1 MTNPFLQLKSRY
13 FVFGAFFLVS
23 LLVGM
28 VYGLLVMTPLLPWS
42 VEDPIATPILTLLTF
57 GFLALVL
64 VWGGRWAGLRFGQL
78 FGQPPNG
85 VSWWYFALLVISGLL
100 FSMGS
105 FFIVF
110 YPVSLLAPDVVS
122 RLLSESLLQT
132 DTALPQTYQWL
143 TVFLAV
149 VFAPVV
155 EEFIF
160 RGFLLQRWA
169 VKWGLRG
176 GMVGSSLLFGLLH
189 QQNPLGLTMFGLVM
203 ALLYVRT
210 RSLWMPILAHMLNNL
225 LAVLSELLPQQ
236 GEAAE
241 FTLQSFQDTWW
252 MGLVFLALALPVL
265 LHFIHNSW
273 PPKQAVLPYFAN
285 GLS

>member
-28 VYGLLVMTPLLPWS
+28 VYGVLVATPLLPWPA
-42 VEDPIATPILTLLTF
+42 EDPIATPILTLLTF
-57 GFLALVL
+57 GLLAGVL
-64 VWGGRWAGLRFGQL
+64 VWAGQKLGLQFKYL
-78 FGQPPNG
+78 FGKPPNG
-85 VSWWYFALLVISGLL
+85 VSWWYFVLLVFSGLL

-105 FFIVF
+105 FFVVF
-110 YPVSLLAPDVVS
+110 YPVSLLAPGIVS
-122 RLLSESLLQT
+122 DLLSQSLLKT
-132 DTALPQTYQWL
+132 DTVLPQTYQWL
-143 TVFLAV
+143 TIFLAV

-160 RGFLLQRWA
+160 RGVLLQRWA

-176 GMVGSSLLFGLLH
+176 GMVGSSVLFGLLH
-189 QQNPLGLTMFGLVM
+189 QQNPVGLTMFGLVM

-236 GEAAE
+236 GEAVE
-241 FTLQSFQDTWW
+241 FSLQSFQETWW

-265 LHFIHNSW
+265 LHFIRNSW
-273 PPKQAVLPYFAN
+273 PPQQAPLPYFAN
-285 GLS
+285 AQ